1 MSMVKQL
8 QQATASGS
16 ISSYSAVM
24 DEISG
29 WSCKQVPGGIAW
41 LEPCGD
47 QSGDLFESFEDL
59 VGETHDTLER
69 GAEIIDEAVYQ

>member
-1 MSMVKQL
+1 MSMLQQL

-16 ISSYSAVM
+16 ITHYSTVM
-24 DEISG
+24 EEISG

-69 GAEIIDEAVYQ
+69 GAELIDGAIYS